1 MQRTHQ
7 NTLKLHPFMK
17 KIQKGHC
24 RYTPCYGN
32 ALKHV
37 MLANHNYS
45 ENWKG
50 KEGKKKTKRNRY
62 RLMGKQ
68 IEKQ

>member
-24 RYTPCYGN
+24 RYTLCYGN

-45 ENWKG
+45 E
-50 KEGKKKTKRNRY
+50 KKKHPVFKDIT
-62 RLMGKQ
+62 
-68 IEKQ
+68 